1 MGRGKLAA
9 VLALVVL
16 VAVSAAIAARWAGPG
31 PAQQAT
37 AGEKLVT
44 VMDSAGRQVTFAEPP
59 ERVVVLSSYWAEV
72 LHCLGLGDRIVGI
85 DVYTAKDQFLPEEV
99 RGRTRVGSVFRG
111 VNWEAVAA
119 LDPDL
124 IIMGLWHGR
133 FTPKEQAVFEKA
145 EELGVPV
152 LAFGIPVT
160 SKTGTKMPYEN
171 VRVIRVLGKVFGVEE
186 RAEELAEYLEAHYNK
201 VLEIARGI
209 PEHERKRVLVVYGS
223 SVAGKYATG
232 PVTIS
237 YRGSAYA
244 EAVELV
250 GARNVAFDY
259 NFTSQ
264 YPKLDM
270 EKLIAYFGDRT
281 DVLLVVDWDPERLE
295 EALAKIRSDPRWH
308 EIKAVREGRVVG
320 VLVASWK
327 LEAVS
332 LYGPRFVTGLYA
344 FGHAIYPE
352 RYPDWRPVYEEI
364 LRRFYGIGG

>member
-9 VLALVVL
+9 VLVLVVL

-31 PAQQAT
+31 PAPRAT
-37 AGEKLVT
+37 AGEKPVI

-72 LHCLGLGDRIVGI
+72 LHCLGLSDRIVGI

-99 RGRTRVGSVFRG
+99 RGRTRVGSVHRG
-111 VNWEAVAA
+111 INWEAVAA

-124 IIMGLWHGR
+124 IIMGLWHGS

-250 GARNVAFDY
+250 GAHNVAFDY

-270 EKLIAYFGDRT
+270 EKLIAYFGDKT

-295 EALAKIRSDPRWH
+295 EALARIRGDPRWQ

-320 VLVASWK
+320 VLVAGWK
-327 LEAVS
+327 LGAVS

-364 LRRFYGIGG
+364 LGRFYGVGE